1 MNTVLN
7 EIKSIPGI
15 VGGFFFDATQGVQ
28 FSDLPPIFKDENL
41 NKIGKVLDKMYG
53 MSQSGL
59 TNISDLFLYYEES
72 TIIIRQIGKTSYLVV
87 ISDPQ
92 LNQNLLIMT
101 MNMNEDELKA
111 MGKKFDE
118 ANEKNIMLSPAVEAV
133 EPPVETVSA
142 EDIIKNSPVSDQ
154 LQNMETALFKIVGP
168 MAKIIFR
175 EAVQEW
181 LQSQDPSESSIPML
195 LDILSKEINDPEKEQ
210 QYADLISP

>member
-28 FSDLPPIFKDENL
+28 FSNLPPIFKDENL
-41 NKIGKVLDKMYG
+41 DKIGKVLDKMYG

-59 TNISDLFLYYEES
+59 TNISDLFLYYDES
-72 TIIIRQIGKTSYLVV
+72 TIIIRKIGKTSYLVV
-87 ISDPQ
+87 ISAPQ
-92 LNQNLLIMT
+92 LNQNLLIMN
-101 MNMNEDELKA
+101 MNMNEDALKA
-111 MGKKFDE
+111 MGLKFDE

-142 EDIIKNSPVSDQ
+142 EDIINNSFVSDQ
-154 LQNMETALFKIVGP
+154 LQDMETALFKIVGP

-181 LQSQDPSESSIPML
+181 IQSQNPSESSIPML